1 MDLNAGS
8 SVAPAMPMRG
18 KRGRIAFTGFPNGAI
33 APQTDRTTA
42 SDRTSATN
50 SRMLTRL
57 AVRARVKS
65 PQPATNRL
73 VIFPVRSSKEVC
85 HEQTVRDAQRR
96 QG

>member
-8 SVAPAMPMRG
+8 SVAPAMPMRR
-18 KRGRIAFTGFPNGAI
+18 KRRRIAFTGFPTGAI

-42 SDRTSATN
+42 SDRTRATN
-50 SRMLTRL
+50 SPVLTRL

-65 PQPATNRL
+65 PEPATKRL
-73 VIFPVRSSKEVC
+73 AVFPVRSSKEVC